1 MSQIRLQMRC
11 PSCGVPNRL
20 RLPAGK
26 RLRVRCGK
34 CGNPLPVG
42 RGRLLRA
49 WLASRARW
57 LFTDGLPLGLLAAV
71 ELVIKVLGL
80 LLFPLVWGWRRL
92 SDRGRQRFLL
102 GVIVLLGLAYL
113 YEEGADKLGDLLNL
127 GAIFFAVSVA
137 MLLFVRG
144 PRELLDRL
152 RRVSARTFHTCGRCG
167 QRYFG
172 WLKSCPKCGRA
183 R

>member
-11 PSCGVPNRL
+11 PSCGVQNRL

-34 CGNPLPVG
+34 CGQPLPVS
-42 RGRLLRA
+42 RGRLFRA
-49 WLASRARW
+49 WLGTQAR
-57 LFTDGLPLGLLAAV
+57 LFFTDGLPLGLLFV
-71 ELVIKVLGL
+71 VDLLIKALGL
-80 LLFPLVWGWRRL
+80 LLFPLVWGWGRL
-92 SDRGRQRFLL
+92 SAKGRQRFLL
-102 GVIVLLGLAYL
+102 GVIVVLSLAYL
-113 YEEGADKLGDLLNL
+113 YEEGAGKLGDMLNL

-167 QRYFG
+167 YRYFG